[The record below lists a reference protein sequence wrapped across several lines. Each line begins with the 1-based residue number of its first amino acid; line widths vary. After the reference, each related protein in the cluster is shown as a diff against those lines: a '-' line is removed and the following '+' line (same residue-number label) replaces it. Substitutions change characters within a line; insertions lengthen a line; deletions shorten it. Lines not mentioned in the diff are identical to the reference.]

1 MIYHVGV
8 ADGEGAAV
16 SFPDLSIC
24 EMSDFLFFFFPP
36 LLLRKER
43 QIINLAVL
51 FNFGFERFF
60 YQGWTFLRCVSFLGV
75 DLP

>member
-24 EMSDFLFFFFPP
+24 EMSDFLFFFFSPSPP
-36 LLLRKER
+36 KEGKAD
-43 QIINLAVL
+43 N
-51 FNFGFERFF
+51 
-60 YQGWTFLRCVSFLGV
+60 
-75 DLP
+75 